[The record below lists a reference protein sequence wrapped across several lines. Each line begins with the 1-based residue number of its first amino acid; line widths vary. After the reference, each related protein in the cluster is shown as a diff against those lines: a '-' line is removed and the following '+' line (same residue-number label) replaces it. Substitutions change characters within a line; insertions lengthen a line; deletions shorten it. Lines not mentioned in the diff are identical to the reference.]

1 MMQKQ
6 DLYCT
11 LFFKSISMQSF
22 ISETIDTI
30 LKTTTSFENVVFILP
45 SQRAG
50 VFVKQA
56 LKDKIHT
63 GFLPEI
69 QNIGSFI
76 EEVSEISKVDSVAL
90 LFHFYT
96 IYKSVEKNPDSFDK
110 FSSWAFT
117 VLQDFNE
124 IDQHLVKAAEI
135 FVYLRDIERLK
146 KWSVEGVFKE
156 TAMVKDHFS
165 FVEKLGEFYPKLYAF
180 LKEKNIGYQGLIY
193 REATL
198 KMDAYLQNNPHK
210 KFVFIG
216 FNALNTAEE
225 VLIQKMLAAQ
235 NTTIYWDIDAALL
248 DKKQQAGQF
257 IRKYK
262 STWKHYEKNDL
273 NTIGTTFFEKKNI
286 AVIGLSKNIS
296 QIKYAGEILSKLP
309 QLQNTAMVLSDETL
323 LPITLSSLPKNVA
336 AINITMGYP
345 LKDIPSTALMFSVF
359 QLFLSQEKL
368 QKITE
373 NSFYHKDVIRFIK
386 APAIYRLLQKD
397 GVTIADDIVTAI
409 TKENNTFVETTY
421 LTTFFEGLAQSS
433 QKTITAIFNPLSTIA
448 DFISRILDLINLLK
462 EGANPLEKE
471 FLFRFHTIFLQ
482 LQNLHNDYRYFQNLK
497 TLHLFFKQLIGSEN
511 LSFQGEP
518 LKGLQLM
525 GMLEM
530 RVLDFENVIITS
542 VNEGILPANSQQQSF
557 IPFDVKVAF
566 DLPTYRE
573 KDAIFSYHFFRLL
586 QRAKNVFILYNTEPD
601 VFGSGEKSR
610 FVKQLEMMRGDI
622 QQKTIGPKV
631 VTEKTI
637 LKEIPKNESVLNTLK
652 TLAEKGISPSAL
664 TSYLYNPIK
673 FYKQKILKIKELD
686 GVEETV
692 AFNTLGT
699 VVHETLDELYT
710 PFVGRFLEAKAV
722 SEMLKKA
729 KPLVEKHF
737 KIAFRSGDL
746 KTGKNRLIFEVA
758 NRFVLNFLQQE
769 HSLLK
774 DGENQLRIIATEE
787 NLAATIRVDGLDFP
801 IKIHG
806 QVDRVDTLNGVTRII
821 DYKSGMVSSTNLK
834 VPTFSNIRDEKY
846 HKAIQVLL
854 YAFLYTK
861 STNYDFNTP
870 LEAGIISFKNLKSS
884 FLSANFSTS
893 RTKDTLITAEKLE
906 AFMDEIKSFLLEMY
920 KLETPFIEPPNL
932 KY

>member
-1 MMQKQ
+1 MN
-6 DLYCT
+6 
-11 LFFKSISMQSF
+11 SF
-22 ISETIDTI
+22 ISETIDTV
-30 LKTTTSFENVVFILP
+30 LKTTKSFENVVFILP

-50 VFVKQA
+50 VFVKQT
-56 LKDKIHT
+56 LKDKIRA

-124 IDQHLVKAAEI
+124 IDQHLVKATEI

-146 KWSVEGVFKE
+146 KWSVEGTFKE
-156 TAMVKDHFS
+156 TEMVKDHFS
-165 FVEKLGEFYPKLYAF
+165 FVEKLGEFYPKLYTF

-198 KMDAYLQNNPHK
+198 KMDAYLQKNQHK
-210 KFVFIG
+210 KFFFIG
-216 FNALNTAEE
+216 FNALNNAEE
-225 VLIQKMLAAQ
+225 VLFQKMLAAQ
-235 NTTIYWDIDAALL
+235 NTTIYWDIDAAFL

-273 NTIGTTFFEKKNI
+273 NTIGTTFFDKKNI
-286 AVIGLSKNIS
+286 EVIGLSKNIS

-309 QLQNTAMVLSDETL
+309 KLQNTAMVLSDETL
-323 LPITLSSLPKNVA
+323 LPITLSSLPKNVD

-345 LKDIPSTALMFSVF
+345 LKDIPSTALVYSVF

-368 QKITE
+368 QKKVE

-386 APAIYRLLQKD
+386 EPAIYKLLQKNNIS
-397 GVTIADDIVTAI
+397 IADEIATAI
-409 TKENNTFVETTY
+409 AKENNTFIDVAY
-421 LTTFFEGLAQSS
+421 LNTFLEKLEMTS
-433 QKTITAIFNPLSTIA
+433 QKTIGAIFNPFSTIA
-448 DFISRILDLINLLK
+448 NFISRILDLINLLK
-462 EGANPLEKE
+462 EDTNPLEKE
-471 FLFRFHTIFLQ
+471 FLFRFHTIFMQ
-482 LQNLHNDYRYFQNLK
+482 LQDLHNDYHYFQNLK
-497 TLHLFFKQLIGSEN
+497 TLHLFFKQLIGSES

-525 GMLEM
+525 GMLET

-542 VNEGILPANSQQQSF
+542 VNEGILPANSLQQSF
-557 IPFDVKVAF
+557 IPFDVKVEF

-586 QRAKNVFILYNTEPD
+586 QRAKNIFILYNTEPD

-610 FVKQLEMMRGDI
+610 FVSQLEMIRDDI
-622 QQKTIGPKV
+622 QQKMISPKV
-631 VTEKTI
+631 VTEKAI
-637 LKEIPKNESVLNTLK
+637 LKEIPKNEAVINILK
-652 TLAEKGISPSAL
+652 TLAQKGISPSAL

-673 FYKQKILKIKELD
+673 FYKQKILKIRELD
-686 GVEETV
+686 DVEETV

-710 PFVGRFLEAKAV
+710 PFVGRFLEAEAV

-737 KIAFRSGDL
+737 KIGFKSGDL

-758 NRFVLNFLQQE
+758 NRFVVNFLQQE
-769 HSLLK
+769 LTLLK
-774 DGENQLRIIATEE
+774 DGDNQLKIIATEE
-787 NLAATIRVDGLDFP
+787 NLAATILVDGLDFP
-801 IKIHG
+801 VKIHG
-806 QVDRVDTLNGVTRII
+806 QVDRVDELNGVTRII

-834 VPTFSNIRDEKY
+834 VPDFSNIRDEKY
-846 HKAIQVLL
+846 HKAVQVLL

-861 STNYDFNTP
+861 NKKYDFNKP
-870 LEAGIISFKNLKSS
+870 LEAGIISFKNLKNG
-884 FLSANFSTS
+884 FLSTNFSAS
-893 RTKDTLITAEKLE
+893 RTKDSLITEAKLAEFIE
-906 AFMDEIKSFLLEMY
+906 EIKSFLIEMY
-920 KLETPFIEPPNL
+920 DLETPFIEPPNL